1 MIEDEEFDF
10 IMDMLDD
17 DESNSLDRTEIT
29 KFISILVDPKES
41 LKLARASGRAS
52 LIKLDSNSIKQFM
65 GLPND
70 KDDLSS
76 SSDENQVENNSM
88 QEKDQRFDFSELG

>member
-52 LIKLDSNSIKQFM
+52 LIKFDSNSIKQFM